1 MKKSIAISLFLVLVI
16 FICSGCQQQE
26 ERTYTDAEVQK
37 NMENATELW
46 NGGNLAIVD
55 ELYSDDCIYHNADL
69 GDANGPAEI
78 KEYVKSIYSVYSDF
92 AITLGE
98 PMKLKDRVVLTF
110 EGTGTNDGALGENKP
125 PTGKKMSFT
134 GVSIIKIENGK
145 ITEEWVYYNQMPIF
159 KMLGY
164 KLVLDEEAQM

>member
-46 NGGNLAIVD
+46 NGGNIEIVD
-55 ELYSDDCIYHNADL
+55 ELYSDNCIYHNADL
-69 GDANGPAEI
+69 GDVKGPAEI
-78 KEYVKSIYSVYSDF
+78 KEFVKSIYSTYSDF
-92 AITLGE
+92 AITLSE
-98 PMKLKDRVVLTF
+98 PMKLTDRVVFTF
-110 EGTGTNDGALGENKP
+110 MGTGTNDGALGENMP

-134 GVSIIKIENGK
+134 GVSITKIENGK
-145 ITEEWVYYNQMPIF
+145 ITEEWLYYNQMPIF
-159 KMLGY
+159 NMLGY
-164 KLVLDEEAQM
+164 KLVLEEETEK